1 MRRRTGVLVMV
12 GGLLLALLSGLLVIS
27 ISRTNNQPVEVR
39 QVYVIIA
46 ARDIPELVP
55 VSADA
60 LVVKPFP
67 ADFVPAGAIAAPE
80 QAVGKFTTTRIVKD
94 QIILNAQLSPTR
106 RAGNVAASVPKGKVA
121 IAFPGNDILSNIGAI
136 RAGDRV
142 DILLS
147 LPLPQQ
153 QTTAPGAPP
162 SLNNQGAIQTTSAI
176 SVQTT
181 MQNVEVLAVGQEA
194 TAPSSTSGLTTSTS
208 RGNSSL
214 IITFLVDHQDA
225 LVLKFIKDSGGV
237 IDLALRSPDDNQ
249 AVQTDAVTLS
259 TIYDQFKFRLSGPL
273 RP

>member
-1 MRRRTGVLVMV
+1 MRRRTGLVVMV
-12 GGLLLALLSGLLVIS
+12 GGLLLAVLSGLLVVS
-27 ISRTNNQPVEVR
+27 VSRANNQPAEVR
-39 QVYVIIA
+39 QVYVIMA

-94 QIILNAQLSPTR
+94 QILLSAHLSPTR

-121 IAFPGNDILSNIGAI
+121 VAFPGNDILSGIGAI

-147 LPLPQQ
+147 LQLPQQ
-153 QTTAPGAPP
+153 QQTTPGAPP
-162 SLNNQGAIQTTSAI
+162 ALGSQGPVQTSSNL

-194 TAPSSTSGLTTSTS
+194 TAPSNTGSIG
-208 RGNSSL
+208 GNRPAGMV
-214 IITFLVDHQDA
+214 ITFLVDHQDA

>member
-1 MRRRTGVLVMV
+1 MV
-12 GGLLLALLSGLLVIS
+12 TGLLLAVLSGLLVIS
-27 ISRTNNQPVEVR
+27 VSRANNQPAEVS
-39 QVYVIIA
+39 QVYVIMA

-67 ADFVPAGAIAAPE
+67 REFVPPGAIAQPE

-94 QIILNAQLSPTR
+94 QILLNAQLSPTR

-121 IAFPGNDILSNIGAI
+121 VAFPGNDILSTIGAI

-153 QTTAPGAPP
+153 QTTGPNAPP
-162 SLNNQGAIQTTSAI
+162 SLTNQNAVSATSNI

-194 TAPSSTSGLTTSTS
+194 TAPSNERSVGGVMGRNAGLV
-208 RGNSSL
+208 
-214 IITFLVDHQDA
+214 ITFLVDHQDA
-225 LVLKFIKDSGGV
+225 LVLKYIKDSGGI

>member
-1 MRRRTGVLVMV
+1 MA

-27 ISRTNNQPVEVR
+27 ISRATNVPMSVPEVL
-39 QVYVIIA
+39 VVIA

-60 LVVKPFP
+60 LVIRPFP
-67 ADFVPAGAIAAPE
+67 RDYVPAGAIAAPE
-80 QAVGKFTTTRIVKD
+80 QAVGKFTTTRIFKD
-94 QIILNAQLSPTR
+94 QIVMAAQLSPTR
-106 RAGNVAASVPKGKVA
+106 RAGNVAASVPRGKVA
-121 IAFPGNDILSNIGAI
+121 VAFPGNDILSNIGAI

-147 LPLPQQ
+147 LSLPAQQ
-153 QTTAPGAPP
+153 ASTPGAPP
-162 SLNNQGAIQTTSAI
+162 SAPPSTGPGQPVQTTSTI

-194 TAPSSTSGLTTSTS
+194 TAPSNVPTTLAGT
-208 RGNSSL
+208 RPQGNV
-214 IITFLVDHQDA
+214 ITFLVDHQDA
-225 LVLKFIKDSGGV
+225 LVLKYIKDSGGV

-249 AVQTDAVTLS
+249 AVQTEAVTLS
-259 TIYDQFKFRLSGPL
+259 TIYDQFKFRLAGPL